1 LRIRLLAC
9 NDRPAAAQ
17 RSEDRSAYVRS
28 RPLGRTGV
36 SVSQLC
42 LGAMMFGALGNPGHD
57 ASIKIIHR
65 ALTMS

>member
-1 LRIRLLAC
+1 M
-9 NDRPAAAQ
+9 D
-17 RSEDRSAYVRS
+17 Y

-42 LGAMMFGALGNPGHD
+42 LGAMMFGAFGNPDHD

-65 ALTMS
+65 ALDAGINFIDTADGYSARRR